1 MALDFCTRTTRRIR
15 KIGHAPKT
23 AVRIAR
29 FCYVS
34 MMSVCCCFG
43 FCVTQ
48 SGQILADTGSGI
60 IAAGPRALLSVPA
73 FSCIHR

>member
-1 MALDFCTRTTRRIR
+1 MTEDFCNRTARRIR
-15 KIGHAPKT
+15 KFGHTPKT
-23 AVRIAR
+23 AIRIAR

-34 MMSVCCCFG
+34 MMSVCCFFG

-60 IAAGPRALLSVPA
+60 IAAGPRAVLSVPA
-73 FSCIHR
+73 FSRIHR